1 MAGMA
6 DVAEHEVTAGPAN
19 DLIISVEK
27 DPNCDGQSESPK
39 PD

>member
-1 MAGMA
+1 MD
-6 DVAEHEVTAGPAN
+6 DVAENEVTAGPAN